1 MRRTYITVIILAV
14 VLSLG
19 LSVLADKPDFSGS
32 WALDRSR
39 SIGMP
44 PGMDQT
50 MTVVQTGDKIELETK
65 LITAQGERVVKDAY
79 TLDGKEAEFT
89 PQGPQGPTGKGKR
102 TAKWLPRGNGIVVN
116 EESTVP
122 TDKGPVTSQLTR
134 KWIMSPDNT
143 TLTIDM
149 YHDTPNGQF
158 ETKRVFIKK
167 ASLECLKRLCR
178 RDVRKGFAFPLRR
191 HFHY

>member
-1 MRRTYITVIILAV
+1 MRRTCMIGIILTVVFSLGFGAV
-14 VLSLG
+14 VAEG
-19 LSVLADKPDFSGS
+19 PDFSGS

-79 TLDGKEAEFT
+79 KLDGKETEFT
-89 PQGPQGPTGKGKR
+89 PQGPQGPAGKGKR
-102 TAKWLPRGNGIVVN
+102 TAKWLPRGNGIVVS

-122 TDKGPVTSQLTR
+122 TDKGPVTSQLVR
-134 KWIMSPDNT
+134 KWILSPDGT

-149 YHDTPNGQF
+149 YHDTPNGSF
-158 ETKRVFIKK
+158 ETKRIFIRK
-167 ASLECLKRLCR
+167 AK
-178 RDVRKGFAFPLRR
+178 
-191 HFHY
+191 

>member
-1 MRRTYITVIILAV
+1 MRRIGVTVFVVTV

-19 LSVLADKPDFSGS
+19 LIVPAADKTDFSGS
-32 WALDRSR
+32 WALDKTR
-39 SIGMP
+39 SIGLP

-65 LITAQGERVVKDAY
+65 LVTAQGERVVKDVY

-89 PQGPQGPTGKGKR
+89 PQGPQGPAGKGKR
-102 TAKWLPRGNGIVVN
+102 KASWLPRGNGIVVN
-116 EESTVP
+116 EETTVE
-122 TDKGPVTSQLTR
+122 TDKGPVTQQLTR
-134 KWIMSPDNT
+134 KWILSPDGT

-158 ETKRVFIKK
+158 ETKRIFIKK
-167 ASLECLKRLCR
+167 AK
-178 RDVRKGFAFPLRR
+178 
-191 HFHY
+191 